1 MLIRPINAAVDV
13 HDTLLLSPENVGRR
27 KLLPVDFRKPQL
39 FACHVK
45 LAENVA
51 HVAPP
56 ENPSGW
62 SWHDQA
68 LSCLQKDGFAGGLTL
83 LREGP
88 NFGIARAL
96 LKLVEDVPI
105 LFRGSSY
112 FLQRLALMRIGVS
125 ISQNRRKKSLLQE
138 LKRIRLRYDIMLQS
152 LRYPLVSRGALPNKH
167 MDYELCF
174 FGHHPLG

>member
-1 MLIRPINAAVDV
+1 MLIRPKNAAVDV
-13 HDTLLLSPENVGRR
+13 PDTLLFSPENVGRR
-27 KLLPVDFRKPQL
+27 KLFPVDFRKPQL
-39 FACHVK
+39 FACHAK
-45 LAENVA
+45 LPENVA

-56 ENPSGW
+56 EYLSGG
-62 SWHDQA
+62 HDQA
-68 LSCLQKDGFAGGLTL
+68 LGCLQKDGFAGCLTL

-138 LKRIRLRYDIMLQS
+138 FKRIRLRYNIMLQS
-152 LRYPLVSRGALPNKH
+152 LRDPLVSRGALANKH
-167 MDYELCF
+167 MDYELSF
-174 FGHHPLG
+174 FGHYA